1 MAKPLLIHGGVRR
14 NLHSTAGFTI
24 VDMVFVMLVLGVI
37 MAMAVPS
44 LQNIGQTLALGEAQ
58 RRIASELNYARLLAV
73 STNRPIQV
81 RFNCPVA
88 GYYRTIERVGTPT
101 KPAAADLAADRCTPT
116 SFPSPPADQDPLT
129 LPNHDGPP
137 RQLDERVKFGA
148 VQTIEFWPDGTAHID
163 SAGTNPWPQIPTAG
177 IAITVTK
184 GTVVE
189 TVTVN
194 GLGKIETK

>member
-14 NLHSTAGFTI
+14 NHLSESGFTV
-24 VDMVFVMLVLGVI
+24 VDMVFVMLVAGVI

-44 LQNIGQTLALGEAQ
+44 LQNIGQTLALGEAR

-73 STNRPIQV
+73 STNRPIRV
-81 RFNCPVA
+81 RFNCPAA
-88 GYYRTIERVGTPT
+88 GYYRTIELVGTPS
-101 KPAAADLAADRCTPT
+101 KPSVVDTAANRCAP
-116 SFPSPPADQDPLT
+116 SAYPSPPDDQDPLT

-137 RQLDERVKFGA
+137 RQLDTRVTFGS

-163 SAGTNPWPQIPTAG
+163 SAGTNPWPQIPPAG
-177 IAITVTK
+177 VALTVTK
-184 GTVVE
+184 GAVVE

-194 GLGKIETK
+194 GLGKIQ